1 MKAEPMRLLTVLIAL
16 ALAACQPAERTTA
29 GTAPPMDT
37 KLLDRE
43 IGAIAARAKPAAF
56 DVGVLNIDGGE
67 TWALSATRAFPMQSV
82 FKAPLGAAVLAQVD
96 AGRLSLDE
104 VITLTELD
112 LSPPYSP
119 VADAWPRV
127 KSYTVRDLLVRAVG
141 GSDNTAAD
149 VLMKRI
155 GGPGVVQAWLTDK
168 HIRDLRI
175 DRYEREL
182 QTDVYG
188 MAPFR
193 PEWRG
198 EAAFATVLGAVPPD
212 TRRAAMAAYL
222 SDRRDTATVSAALDF
237 LRKLVARQLLS
248 PQSTDLL
255 LQIMT
260 ESPTGQN
267 RLKAGLPPDATLAHK
282 TGTGRTDL
290 GVNPATNDIG
300 VIRLKDGRRY
310 GVAVFLAGS
319 PASDAERD
327 AMIAD
332 VARAVVRAAG

>member
-1 MKAEPMRLLTVLIAL
+1 MRLLAILIAL
-16 ALAACQPAERTTA
+16 ALAACQPAARTTG
-29 GTAPPMDT
+29 GTAPPLDT
-37 KLLDRE
+37 ELLDRD
-43 IGAIAARAKPAAF
+43 IGAIARRAAPAAF

-82 FKAPLGAAVLAQVD
+82 FKAPLGAAVLAEVD

-104 VITLTELD
+104 IITLREQD

-119 VADAWPRV
+119 VADAWPGV
-127 KSYTVRDLLVRAVG
+127 KSYTVRDLLARAVG

-155 GGPGVVQAWLTDK
+155 GGPGMVQAWLGEQG
-168 HIRDLRI
+168 IRDLRI

-188 MAPFR
+188 MPAFR

-198 EAAFATVLGAVPPD
+198 EAAFTAALAAVPPA
-212 TRRAAMAAYL
+212 TRQAAMAAYL
-222 SDRRDTATVSAALDF
+222 SDRRDTATVSAALTF
-237 LRKLVARQLLS
+237 LQKLVGGQLLS
-248 PQSTDLL
+248 RGSTDLL
-255 LQIMT
+255 LRIMT
-260 ESPTGQN
+260 ETTTGQN
-267 RLKAGLPPDATLAHK
+267 RLKAGLPPGATLAHK

-300 VIRLKDGRRY
+300 VITLKDGRRY
-310 GVAVFLAGS
+310 AVAVFLAGS

-327 AMIAD
+327 DIIAD

>member
-1 MKAEPMRLLTVLIAL
+1 MRLAALLIAL
-16 ALAACQPAERTTA
+16 ALAACQPPERATV
-29 GTAPPMDT
+29 GDAPPMDAEM
-37 KLLDRE
+37 LDRE
-43 IGAIAARAKPAAF
+43 IGLIAQRAKPAAF

-67 TWALSATRAFPMQSV
+67 SWALSAVRAFPMQSV

-96 AGRLSLDE
+96 AGALSLDE
-104 VITLTELD
+104 IITIEEKD

-127 KSYTVRDLLVRAVG
+127 KSYTVRDLLVYAVG
-141 GSDNTAAD
+141 QSDNTAAD

-155 GGPGVVQAWLTDK
+155 GGPGMVQAWLNDQ

-188 MAPFR
+188 MAAFR

-198 EAAFATVLGAVPPD
+198 EAAFTKALAAVPPA
-212 TRRAAMAAYL
+212 TRQAAMVAYL
-222 SDRRDTATVSAALDF
+222 TDHRDTATVSAALDF
-237 LRKLVARQLLS
+237 LRKLATGQLLS
-248 PQSTDLL
+248 PPSTELL
-255 LQIMT
+255 LRIMT

-267 RLKAGLPPDATLAHK
+267 RLKAGLPPGATLAHK

-290 GVNPATNDIG
+290 GLNPATNDIG
-300 VIRLKDGRRY
+300 VITLKDGRRY
-310 GVAVFLAGS
+310 AVAVFLAGS
-319 PASDAERD
+319 RASDAERD
-327 AMIAD
+327 KIIAD
-332 VARAVVRAAG
+332 VSRAIVRAAG

>member
-1 MKAEPMRLLTVLIAL
+1 MRLLAVLIAL
-16 ALAACQPAERTTA
+16 TLTACQPPERSTA
-29 GTAPPMDT
+29 GTAPPLNAE
-37 KLLDRE
+37 LLDRE
-43 IGAIAARAKPAAF
+43 IGLIAQRAKPAAF

-82 FKAPLGAAVLAQVD
+82 FKAPLGAAVLAEVD

-104 VITLTELD
+104 VIALTEQD

-127 KSYTVRDLLVRAVG
+127 KSYTVRDLLIRAVG

-155 GGPGVVQAWLTDK
+155 GGPGMVQAWINDQGF
-168 HIRDLRI
+168 HDLRI

-188 MAPFR
+188 MAAFR

-198 EAAFATVLGAVPPD
+198 EAAFTSALATVPPA
-212 TRRAAMAAYL
+212 TRRAAMVAYL
-222 SDRRDTATVSAALDF
+222 TDRRDTTTVSAALDF
-237 LRKLVARQLLS
+237 LRKLVTGQLLS
-248 PQSTDLL
+248 PTSTQLL
-255 LQIMT
+255 LAIMT

-267 RLKAGLPPDATLAHK
+267 RLKAGLPPGATLAHK

-290 GVNPATNDIG
+290 GINPATNDIG
-300 VIRLKDGRRY
+300 VITLKDGRRY
-310 GVAVFLAGS
+310 AVAVFLAGS

-327 AMIAD
+327 EIVAD

>member
-1 MKAEPMRLLTVLIAL
+1 MRLLVFVAAL

-37 KLLDRE
+37 ELLDRE

-67 TWALSATRAFPMQSV
+67 SWALSATRAFPLQSV
-82 FKAPLGAAVLAQVD
+82 FKAPLGAAVLAEVD

-119 VADAWPRV
+119 VADAWPGV

-149 VLMKRI
+149 ILMKRI
-155 GGPGVVQAWLTDK
+155 GGPGMVQAWLTDK

-182 QTDVYG
+182 QTDIYG
-188 MAPFR
+188 MAAFR

-198 EAAFATVLGAVPPD
+198 EDAFTTALAAVPQT
-212 TRRAAMAAYL
+212 TRQAAMIAYL
-222 SDRRDTATVSAALDF
+222 TDKRDTATVSAALDF
-237 LRKLVARQLLS
+237 LRKLVTGQLIS

-255 LQIMT
+255 LRIMT
-260 ESPTGQN
+260 ESPTGQA
-267 RLKAGLPPDATLAHK
+267 RLKAGLPPGATLAHK

-290 GVNPATNDIG
+290 GLNPATNDIG
-300 VIRLKDGRRY
+300 VITLKDGRRY
-310 GVAVFLAGS
+310 AVAVFLAGS

-327 AMIAD
+327 EIIAA
-332 VARAVVRAAG
+332 VARAVARATG

>member
-1 MKAEPMRLLTVLIAL
+1 MRLLAVLIAL
-16 ALAACQPAERTTA
+16 ALTACQPAERTTA
-29 GTAPPMDT
+29 GTAPALDAE
-37 KLLDRE
+37 LLDRE
-43 IGAIAARAKPAAF
+43 IGAIAARARPAAF

-67 TWALSATRAFPMQSV
+67 TWALSATRAFPLQSV
-82 FKAPLGAAVLAQVD
+82 FKAPLGAAVLSEVD
-96 AGRLSLDE
+96 AGRLSLNE
-104 VITLTELD
+104 VITLEEKD

-119 VADAWPRV
+119 VADAWPKV

-155 GGPGVVQAWLTDK
+155 GGPGMVQAWLNDRQ
-168 HIRDLRI
+168 IRDLRI

-193 PEWRG
+193 PEWRDE
-198 EAAFATVLGAVPPD
+198 EAFRAALAAVPPA
-212 TRRAAMAAYL
+212 TRQAAMAAYL

-237 LRKLVARQLLS
+237 LRKLVTGQLLS
-248 PQSTDLL
+248 PASTRLL
-255 LQIMT
+255 LDIMT
-260 ESPTGQN
+260 ESTTGAN
-267 RLKAGLPPDATLAHK
+267 RLKAGLPPGAVLAHK

-300 VIRLKDGRRY
+300 VITLKDGRRY
-310 GVAVFLAGS
+310 AVAVFLAGS
-319 PASDAERD
+319 SASDAERD

-332 VARAVVRAAG
+332 VARAVTRATR